1 MIKGLQKTY
10 EAAVTRVRDGR
21 ENEEHVDVATILHTW
36 LDMAISPLLGE
47 KKKWMYQ
54 RSFDGS
60 IWQYSIPTNSPSTST
75 FFKAK
80 SMRILMQNESFACF
94 CIRNVARLSFGVL
107 PPGTVTRER
116 QKANLLAIRDFLTD
130 FKGNTIRQYADLQL
144 QGRRYFHLYTFQN
157 DIGKQMLFSHIGK
170 ELRMKENIIRSMIEC
185 YPRQVLPMMERFCN
199 TLFPIVDLL
208 LERGMQM
215 SFRSAWHGYVVS

>member
-1 MIKGLQKTY
+1 
-10 EAAVTRVRDGR
+10 
-21 ENEEHVDVATILHTW
+21 
-36 LDMAISPLLGE
+36 
-47 KKKWMYQ
+47 
-54 RSFDGS
+54 
-60 IWQYSIPTNSPSTST
+60 
-75 FFKAK
+75 
-80 SMRILMQNESFACF
+80 MQNESFACF

-116 QKANLLAIRDFLTD
+116 QKANLLAIRDFLND

-208 LERGMQM
+208 LKGVCKCLSGARGMDTLFPKSGEPAIL
-215 SFRSAWHGYVVS
+215 SFVRFVQSQP